1 MATSRSIARIV
12 SLLVLSGLAA
22 CARSPA
28 PTAPPVAG
36 CIEALRAAGLAV
48 EPWQAP
54 GTGACRVEAPIR
66 LARTG
71 LALDRPLETS
81 CPLALAWLRY
91 EEELRTIARRET
103 GRELA
108 TVEHR
113 GSWACRSM
121 TGNAGRASL
130 HARALALDV
139 AGFRL
144 ADGSRITVLEHWRV
158 RGPEGRFLRAAAKA
172 ACRHFAMVLTPESDR
187 WHRDHLHF
195 DLGPFARCDA

>member
-1 MATSRSIARIV
+1 MATPRPLGRVVTVAAI
-12 SLLVLSGLAA
+12 LALGA
-22 CARSPA
+22 CARA
-28 PTAPPVAG
+28 PSAPPVAG
-36 CIEALRAAGLAV
+36 CVEALRGAGLAV
-48 EPWQAP
+48 EPWQPP

-91 EEELRTIARRET
+91 EEELRAIARRET

-108 TVEHR
+108 AVEHL
-113 GSWACRSM
+113 GSWACRPM

-144 ADGSRITVLEHWRV
+144 ADGSRITVLEHWRG
-158 RGPEGRFLRAAAKA
+158 RGPEGRFLRAAARA

>member
-1 MATSRSIARIV
+1 M
-12 SLLVLSGLAA
+12 L
-22 CARSPA
+22 
-28 PTAPPVAG
+28 G
-36 CIEALRAAGLAV
+36 CIEALRAAGLPV
-48 EPWQAP
+48 EPWSAP
-54 GTGACRVEAPIR
+54 GGGTCRVEAPVR

-91 EEELRTIARRET
+91 EEELRAIARRELGT
-103 GRELA
+103 DNL
-108 TVEHR
+108 TLLHM
-113 GSWACRSM
+113 GSWACRRM

-144 ADGSRITVLEHWRV
+144 ADGRRITVAEHWHD
-158 RGPEGRFLRAAAKA
+158 RGPAGRFLRAAAGA
-172 ACRHFAMVLTPESDR
+172 ACRHFPMVLTPRSDR
-187 WHRDHLHF
+187 WHRDHLHV